1 MNVYLTMAWHRKLNE
16 FLISTNESVSF
27 KCVNQIKKWF
37 SVNLP
42 REPNIKQSARSHNN
56 FTQQCNSVPKRQ
68 HYKKR
73 GLLKFTNLG
82 TVTLKT
88 TMN

>member
-42 REPNIKQSARSHNN
+42 REPNIKQVQGHITTSHNN
-56 FTQQCNSVPKRQ
+56 AILCPQGNIT
-68 HYKKR
+68 
-73 GLLKFTNLG
+73 
-82 TVTLKT
+82 
-88 TMN
+88 

>member
-27 KCVNQIKKWF
+27 KCVTQIKKWI

-42 REPNIKQSARSHNN
+42 RELNIKQSARSYNNSHNN
-56 FTQQCNSVPKRQ
+56 AILCPKDNITKSVV
-68 HYKKR
+68 
-73 GLLKFTNLG
+73 F
-82 TVTLKT
+82 
-88 TMN
+88 